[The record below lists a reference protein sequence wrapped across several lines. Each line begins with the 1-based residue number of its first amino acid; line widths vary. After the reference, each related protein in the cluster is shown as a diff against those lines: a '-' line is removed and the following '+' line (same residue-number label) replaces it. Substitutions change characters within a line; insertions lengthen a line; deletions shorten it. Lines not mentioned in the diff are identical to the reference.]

1 MIVKLV
7 IGVVVAILLRRHWR
21 LLKSL
26 CPLWPI
32 GVGLAVGAVPGW
44 LYATFLMDS
53 GQAFDSLLGRGLP
66 PVAIKLAFALI
77 GALVTVKPVNDMISS
92 FFLPREAGK

>member
-7 IGVVVAILLRRHWR
+7 IGVVVVILLRRHWG

-32 GVGLAVGAVPGW
+32 SVGLAVGGIPGW
-44 LYATFLMDS
+44 SYATFLMDS
-53 GQAFDSLLGRGLP
+53 GQAFDCVLQMGVP
-66 PVAIKLAFALI
+66 AFAIKLAFALI
-77 GALVTVKPVNDMISS
+77 GALVTVKPVSDTISS
-92 FFLPREAGK
+92 FFLPREDGK

>member
-77 GALVTVKPVNDMISS
+77 GALVTVKPVSDTISS
-92 FFLPREAGK
+92 FFLPREDGK